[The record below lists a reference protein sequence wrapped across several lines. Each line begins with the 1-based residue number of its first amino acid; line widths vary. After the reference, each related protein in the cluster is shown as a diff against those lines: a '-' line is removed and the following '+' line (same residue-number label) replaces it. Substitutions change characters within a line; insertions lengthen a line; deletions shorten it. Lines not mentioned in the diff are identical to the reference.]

1 VVETI
6 LEFARLVKPEAQ
18 MVEVAQSFSPEIYD
32 RERRAQG
39 QDRSKAQRP
48 AGQVVAYLLAVI
60 GMLVWAALTF
70 HSFDN
75 FNQSRTGKTSMTA
88 PFITESAV

>member
-1 VVETI
+1 MVETI
-6 LEFARLVKPEAQ
+6 LEFARLVKPKAQ

-39 QDRSKAQRP
+39 QERSKAQRP
-48 AGQVVAYLLAVI
+48 SGQVVAYVLAVI
-60 GMLVWAALTF
+60 GMLVWALTF